1 MESGSEDASSA
12 VQATSLEAGGAKD
25 VQNGDAAA
33 VVEPEPSKNGKN
45 ESEGEFNKKLC
56 SCNYVPLS
64 MDIVT
69 RISNIQNR

>member
-12 VQATSLEAGGAKD
+12 VQATSLEAVGAKD

-45 ESEGEFNKKLC
+45 ESEGEFNKKKYAFEIMYPCRWIL
-56 SCNYVPLS
+56 
-64 MDIVT
+64 
-69 RISNIQNR
+69 